1 MDSGVT
7 RPQARIHS
15 KPWFMCYIYKCCYL
29 NLACLEEAI
38 FERQSLYY

>member
-15 KPWFMCYIYKCCYL
+15 KPWFMCYIYML
-29 NLACLEEAI
+29 L
-38 FERQSLYY
+38 FEFGMS